1 MKLAKLLLLA
11 VLLAGC
17 VQHSAASPPSL
28 AELLGNGPLI
38 LPFGLEVDG
47 LRVGGLSGIVRE
59 PAGTWLAVVD
69 NDGETPA
76 RVFRLAFEVGK
87 DGVTSRSL
95 KGVPVGAIRLEGLSG
110 RDFDGEGIALE
121 PSGDLLVSSEV
132 EPSIRRVS
140 PDGKI
145 LGELP
150 VPSYFKAGHKIGVR
164 GNEGFEPLVLEPGG
178 NVLWTANERPLQ
190 QDAPYDKIRSGPV
203 RLLRYE
209 RRGEDFVPAAQ
220 YVYEVGAIERP
231 GMRFNVRGLVDLLP
245 LPGGDL
251 LALEREYVELRG
263 FKIQIYRVS
272 FEGAT
277 DVSGFDSLEGK
288 SYVPVRKT
296 PFFDFAG
303 IGFVPDN
310 IEGMTFGPTLP
321 DGSPTL
327 VLVSDNNFLR
337 LQQTQILALRLNPRA
352 L

>member
-1 MKLAKLLLLA
+1 MRIAKPLLLA
-11 VLLAGC
+11 GLLAGC
-17 VQHSAASPPSL
+17 AQHSAVPPPPPV
-28 AELLGNGPLI
+28 ELLGRAPLV
-38 LPFGLEVDG
+38 LPFGLEMDG

-69 NDGETPA
+69 NDQETPA
-76 RVFRLAFEVGK
+76 RVFRLAFEMGE

-95 KGVPVGAIRLEGLSG
+95 KDVPVGAIRLEGLDG
-110 RDFDGEGIALE
+110 RNFDGEGIALE
-121 PSGDLLVSSEV
+121 ASGNLLVSSET

-150 VPSYFKAGHKIGVR
+150 VPSIFKAGKGTGIR
-164 GNEGFEPLVLEPGG
+164 NNEGFEPLALAPGG
-178 NVLWTANERPLQ
+178 GALWTANERPLQ
-190 QDAPYDKIRSGPV
+190 QDGPGDKTASGPV

-209 RRGEDFVPAAQ
+209 RRGEDLVPAAQ
-220 YVYEVGAIERP
+220 YVYEVDRIERP
-231 GMRFNVRGLVDLLP
+231 GVRFNVRGLVDLLP

-263 FKIQIYRVS
+263 FKIQIFRVS
-272 FEGAT
+272 LDGAT
-277 DVSGFDSLEGK
+277 DVSGFDSLPGK

-310 IEGMTFGPTLP
+310 VEGMTFGPTLP
-321 DGSPTL
+321 DGSRTL

-337 LQQTQILALRLNPRA
+337 LQQTQILALRLNPRD

>member
-1 MKLAKLLLLA
+1 MKLAKPLLLA

-17 VQHSAASPPSL
+17 ARHSAVPPPPPV
-28 AELLGNGPLI
+28 ELLGKGPLI
-38 LPFGLEVDG
+38 LPFGLEVAG

-69 NDGETPA
+69 NEQETPA
-76 RVFRLAFEVGK
+76 RVFRLAFEVGE
-87 DGVTSRSL
+87 DGVTSRAL
-95 KGVPVGAIRLEGLSG
+95 KGVPVGAIRLEGLNG
-110 RDFDGEGIALE
+110 RNFDGEGIALE
-121 PSGDLLVSSEV
+121 PSGNLLVSSEV

-140 PDGKI
+140 PEGKI

-150 VPSYFKAGHKIGVR
+150 VPFCFRAGKETGVR
-164 GNEGFEPLVLEPGG
+164 GNEGFEPLALEPGG
-178 NVLWTANERPLQ
+178 DVLWTANERPLQ
-190 QDAPYDKIRSGPV
+190 QDAPHDKVRSGPV

-209 RRGEDFVPAAQ
+209 RRGEDFAPAAQ

-231 GMRFNVRGLVDLLP
+231 GVRFNVRGLVDLLP

-263 FKIQIYRVS
+263 FKIEIYRVS
-272 FEGAT
+272 LDGAT
-277 DVSGFDSLEGK
+277 DVSGFDALEGK
-288 SYVPVRKT
+288 SYVAVRKT

-321 DGSPTL
+321 DGSRTL

-337 LQQTQILALRLNPRA
+337 LQQTQILALRLSR
-352 L
+352 